1 MGGQLGGRLGG
12 LLTACDAL
20 GPAGGGPLCWTAARW
35 ASTTSP
41 VACRAARTWSH
52 RVSPPA
58 TLVHRSKMGL
68 NDKLYF
74 TDLSIPVGAAL
85 NTKLDT
91 SLPILKVAK

>member
-1 MGGQLGGRLGG
+1 
-12 LLTACDAL
+12 
-20 GPAGGGPLCWTAARW
+20 
-35 ASTTSP
+35 
-41 VACRAARTWSH
+41 
-52 RVSPPA
+52 
-58 TLVHRSKMGL
+58 MGL